1 MDQKKYNYIAIDIAK
16 VTLEVCTETFS
27 GSFPY
32 DNKGLK
38 ALIKKIH
45 KVADA
50 FVICEATG
58 GYERNLLEILHAKDI
73 PVALTNPA
81 RVRAFAQSE
90 GVKAKSDP
98 IDAKMLLRFAQEKKP
113 KPTPP
118 PSPERRDLEALMDRR
133 EQLTGELAREK
144 NRLKM
149 GRPRTIASIKKMIVF
164 LDKEIAKIEEEIR
177 KLIDEHDELKE
188 QDSKMQAVTG
198 VGSVTSWT
206 ILAFLP
212 EITDLSRNEIVAL
225 AGIAPFNKDSG
236 KTTGRRSI
244 QAGRAKVRRCL
255 YMAAQTAAQ
264 HNEVIKAY
272 VNGLK
277 ARGKHYKMA
286 IVAAM
291 RKLLIHLQ
299 SILKNPQKCL
309 A

>member
-1 MDQKKYNYIAIDIAK
+1 MDHKKYTYIAIDIAK
-16 VTLEVCTETFS
+16 DTLEVCS
-27 GSFPY
+27 DPLIGSFVY
-32 DNKGLK
+32 DSKGLM
-38 ALIKKIH
+38 ALIRKIRRIT
-45 KVADA
+45 DA

-58 GYERNLLEILHAKDI
+58 GYERNLLEALHAKEI
-73 PVALTNPA
+73 PVALVNPA

-90 GVKAKSDP
+90 GIKAKTDP

-113 KPTPP
+113 KATPP

-149 GRPRTIASIKKMIVF
+149 SRPPATGSIKKMIAVIE
-164 LDKEIAKIEEEIR
+164 KEIAEIEDQIR
-177 KLIDEHDELKE
+177 KLIDAHDELKE

-206 ILAFLP
+206 ILTFLP
-212 EITDLSRNEIVAL
+212 EITHLSRNELVAL

-236 KTTGRRSI
+236 KHTGRRSI

-264 HNEVIKAY
+264 HNEVIKHY
-272 VNGLK
+272 VDGLL

-286 IVAAM
+286 MVAAM
-291 RKLLIHLQ
+291 RKILIHLQ
-299 SILKNPQKCL
+299 SILKNTQKCL